1 MGMCV
6 GWRMVGQKRYWSI
19 LQPGYISMLSAVQKA
34 QPDLG
39 PWMPSCESH
48 VLSPPIST
56 LTGDVTWFKPIYAN
70 FACMEESGCEKWL
83 LKLTIDL
90 ETSHT
95 TDNWPAHFLSKVS
108 ATVTSFGRNGVF
120 RLSVQWNWLW
130 YSFWHKQ
137 SRMFHIYL
145 PILIVSGDV
154 TQFKPIYDN
163 FACME
168 DSECQISFSNPPQT
182 WVTLLLI
189 DLHFVWSFSYCD
201 VSWPSVQ

>member
-6 GWRMVGQKRYWSI
+6 GWRMVGQKRCWSI
-19 LQPGYISMLSAVQKA
+19 LQPGFISMLSAVQKA

-48 VLSPPIST
+48 VLSPPILT

-83 LKLTIDL
+83 LELTIDL

-108 ATVTSFGRNGVF
+108 ATVAMECFGSLYSGAGWVIASDRNNDGWSTCIF
-120 RLSVQWNWLW
+120 LSWL
-130 YSFWHKQ
+130 YQ
-137 SRMFHIYL
+137 VM
-145 PILIVSGDV
+145 
-154 TQFKPIYDN
+154 
-163 FACME
+163 
-168 DSECQISFSNPPQT
+168 
-182 WVTLLLI
+182 
-189 DLHFVWSFSYCD
+189 
-201 VSWPSVQ
+201 WPSSNQYTKTLHAWKTQNVKSASPIHHRPESPYC